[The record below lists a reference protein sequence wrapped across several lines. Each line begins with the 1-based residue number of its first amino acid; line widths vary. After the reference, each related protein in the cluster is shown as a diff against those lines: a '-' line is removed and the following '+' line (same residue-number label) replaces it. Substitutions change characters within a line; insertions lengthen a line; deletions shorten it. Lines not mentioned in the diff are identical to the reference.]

1 MLTDTS
7 FLRNPNY
14 HQATD
19 TPDTL
24 DYDRMAQVALGV
36 AGALRRLAKAR

>member
-1 MLTDTS
+1 MLTDTN

-14 HQATD
+14 HQAAD

-24 DYDRMAQVALGV
+24 DYGRMTEVVLGV
-36 AGALRRLAKAR
+36 AGAMRRLTG